1 MEFNLQYSD
10 FLITN
15 SIDKYADDLYTMLG
29 YPVQTG
35 DSGEE
40 ALHKGAIKTRQL
52 TRVVTKKARKVRD
65 IKAAAKRKRAN
76 SAGFSDGVQ
85 DD

>member
-1 MEFNLQYSD
+1 MEFNLQSSD

-15 SIDKYADDLYTMLG
+15 SINKYSDNLYTMLG

-40 ALHKGAIKTRQL
+40 EGEEALPKGATKTKL
-52 TRVVTKKARKVRD
+52 
-65 IKAAAKRKRAN
+65 KRNRMEQAN
-76 SAGFSDGVQ
+76 DDDMDDDGKYIFGYEIV
-85 DD
+85 

>member
-1 MEFNLQYSD
+1 MQYSD

-15 SIDKYADDLYTMLG
+15 SIGKYADNLYTMLG

-40 ALHKGAIKTRQL
+40 EGEEALPKGATKTKL
-52 TRVVTKKARKVRD
+52 
-65 IKAAAKRKRAN
+65 KRNRMEQPTMMTWMTTVNTYLDMKLCKLM
-76 SAGFSDGVQ
+76 
-85 DD
+85 

>member
-1 MEFNLQYSD
+1 MELNLQSSD

-15 SIDKYADDLYTMLG
+15 SINKYSDNLYTMLG

-40 ALHKGAIKTRQL
+40 EGEEALPKGATKTML
-52 TRVVTKKARKVRD
+52 
-65 IKAAAKRKRAN
+65 KRNRMEQAN
-76 SAGFSDGVQ
+76 DDDMDDDGKYIFGYEIV
-85 DD
+85 